1 MAGDIDEIATDIA
14 TASQDLPAQQV
25 QDAAARIG
33 DVAAVW
39 ADLVTAMTI
48 LSGVQV
54 MVSPSIEPIPA

>member
-1 MAGDIDEIATDIA
+1 
-14 TASQDLPAQQV
+14 V

-39 ADLVTAMTI
+39 ADLVAAMTI